1 MYNKF
6 VAQRNVIQESW
17 RQIDVELRRR
27 YDLIP
32 QIVET
37 VRGYASHES
46 NTLTELT
53 RLRTAAVAAPQ
64 SVGAGEKAETEQ
76 AISQALR
83 SVMVSVE
90 AYPDLKANTNFLE
103 LQRQLS
109 DTEDRIAAGRR
120 YYNANVRAYN
130 TRLESFPSSFI
141 GNWGKFTPADYFEL
155 DDAATERQPPKIDF
169 SGLAGG
175 AQSQAAP
182 TPPSTPALPQDSG
195 QPTDGLPAS
204 VRDQAAEPQGSPPAG
219 SAAACSPDSPDSPGH
234 RHAAALGFASSRPGS
249 SDEARDRFDPDP
261 ALTRHHDTEDTDS

>member
-1 MYNKF
+1 MGPLIVIVVVLVILVILGIAVASSYNKF
-6 VAQRNVIQESW
+6 VAQRNIIQESW

-32 QIVET
+32 QLVET

-53 RLRTAAVAAPQ
+53 RLRTAAVSAPQ

-76 AISQALR
+76 AISTALR

-103 LQRQLS
+103 LQRQLAE
-109 DTEDRIAAGRR
+109 TEDRIAAGRR

-141 GNWGKFTPADYFEL
+141 ANFGKFTPADYFEL
-155 DDAATERQPPKIDF
+155 DDAATERQPPKVDF
-169 SGLAGG
+169 GGLSGGPSPAV
-175 AQSQAAP
+175 AQTA
-182 TPPSTPALPQDSG
+182 G
-195 QPTDGLPAS
+195 QPTDGLPPS
-204 VRDQAAEPQGSPPAG
+204 VRRPAALPEAIEQQPRDPNAGAPQG
-219 SAAACSPDSPDSPGH
+219 
-234 RHAAALGFASSRPGS
+234 
-249 SDEARDRFDPDP
+249 
-261 ALTRHHDTEDTDS
+261 

>member
-1 MYNKF
+1 MGPLIVIVVVLVILVILGIAVASTYNKF
-6 VAQRNVIQESW
+6 VSQRNIIQESW

-32 QIVET
+32 QLVET

-53 RLRTAAVAAPQ
+53 RLRSAAVSAPQ

-76 AISQALR
+76 AISTALR

-103 LQRQLS
+103 LQRQLGG
-109 DTEDRIAAGRR
+109 TEDRIAAGRR

-141 GNWGKFTPADYFEL
+141 GNFGNFTPADYFEL
-155 DDAATERQPPKIDF
+155 DDAATERQPPKVDF
-169 SGLAGG
+169 GGLSGGPSPAVT
-175 AQSQAAP
+175 P
-182 TPPSTPALPQDSG
+182 TTGQPTTG
-195 QPTDGLPAS
+195 QPTDGLPPS
-204 VRDQAAEPQGSPPAG
+204 VRQPAAQPEAIEQPRPGDPNAGPPQG
-219 SAAACSPDSPDSPGH
+219 
-234 RHAAALGFASSRPGS
+234 
-249 SDEARDRFDPDP
+249 
-261 ALTRHHDTEDTDS
+261 

>member
-1 MYNKF
+1 MGPVIVIVVVLVILLILGIAIASTYNKF
-6 VAQRNVIQESW
+6 VSQRNIIQESW

-32 QIVET
+32 QLVET

-76 AISQALR
+76 AISTALR

-103 LQRQLS
+103 LQRQLAE
-109 DTEDRIAAGRR
+109 TEDRIAAGRR

-130 TRLESFPSSFI
+130 TRLESFPSSFV
-141 GNWGKFTPADYFEL
+141 GNFGNFTPADYFEL
-155 DDAATERQPPKIDF
+155 DDTATERQPPKVDF
-169 SGLAGG
+169 GGLSGG
-175 AQSQAAP
+175 
-182 TPPSTPALPQDSG
+182 PSPALAQTTG
-195 QPTDGLPAS
+195 QSTDGLPPS
-204 VRDQAAEPQGSPPAG
+204 VRQPAAQPEAIEQPRDPNAGPPSG
-219 SAAACSPDSPDSPGH
+219 
-234 RHAAALGFASSRPGS
+234 
-249 SDEARDRFDPDP
+249 
-261 ALTRHHDTEDTDS
+261 

>member
-1 MYNKF
+1 MGLAIFIVVVLVILIILGVGIASSYNKF
-6 VAQRNVIQESW
+6 VSQRNIIQESW

-32 QIVET
+32 QLVET

-53 RLRTAAVAAPQ
+53 RLRTAAVSAPR

-76 AISQALR
+76 AISTALR

-103 LQRQLS
+103 LQRQLAE
-109 DTEDRIAAGRR
+109 TEDRIAAGRR

-141 GNWGKFTPADYFEL
+141 GNFGKFTPADYFEL
-155 DDAATERQPPKIDF
+155 DDAAVERQPPKVDF

-175 AQSQAAP
+175 A
-182 TPPSTPALPQDSG
+182 PALTSTTG
-195 QPTDGLPAS
+195 QPTDGLPPS
-204 VRDQAAEPQGSPPAG
+204 VRQPAAEPEAIDRPRAGDPNAGPPQG
-219 SAAACSPDSPDSPGH
+219 
-234 RHAAALGFASSRPGS
+234 
-249 SDEARDRFDPDP
+249 
-261 ALTRHHDTEDTDS
+261 

>member
-1 MYNKF
+1 MGPLIVIVVVLVILVILGIAVASTYNKF
-6 VAQRNVIQESW
+6 VSQRNIIQESW

-32 QIVET
+32 QLVET

-53 RLRTAAVAAPQ
+53 RLRTAAVSAPQ

-76 AISQALR
+76 AISTALR

-103 LQRQLS
+103 LQRQLAE
-109 DTEDRIAAGRR
+109 TEDRIAAGRR

-141 GNWGKFTPADYFEL
+141 GNFGKFTPADYFEL

-169 SGLAGG
+169 SGLSGG
-175 AQSQAAP
+175 AA
-182 TPPSTPALPQDSG
+182 PALTPTTG
-195 QPTDGLPAS
+195 QPTDGLPPS
-204 VRDQAAEPQGSPPAG
+204 VRQPAAQPEAIEQPRAGDPNAGPPQG
-219 SAAACSPDSPDSPGH
+219 
-234 RHAAALGFASSRPGS
+234 
-249 SDEARDRFDPDP
+249 
-261 ALTRHHDTEDTDS
+261 